1 MSDPDAERPNADPD
15 VRAADPSGD
24 PDSPGFDDA
33 EAESV
38 RNLLRGTL
46 DREGHEAPDVLRGVQ
61 RKIRQRS
68 RGKFYADGWSTA
80 KNPPIATYLLTSL
93 AMLLILGLVYS
104 LFGSLAGDPEPVHNE
119 PAPVHIVIPRA
130 EPSRECFSTHPMGS
144 TLPTLARASHENRSK
159 G

>member
-1 MSDPDAERPNADPD
+1 MTDPDREQPNAG
-15 VRAADPSGD
+15 ADPPAAEPGAGGD
-24 PDSPGFDDA
+24 TTEFDEA
-33 EAESV
+33 AAESV

-46 DREGHEAPDVLRGVQ
+46 DRAEHQAPDVLRGVQ

-93 AMLLILGLVYS
+93 AMLFILGLVYS
-104 LFGSLAGDPEPVHNE
+104 LFGSLAGDPAPVHNE

-130 EPSRECFSTHPMGS
+130 SQ
-144 TLPTLARASHENRSK
+144 
-159 G
+159 

>member
-1 MSDPDAERPNADPD
+1 MTDPDPEKPSATLDAPVHDPIGDAETPD
-15 VRAADPSGD
+15 
-24 PDSPGFDDA
+24 FDDA
-33 EAESV
+33 QAESV

-46 DREGHEAPDVLRGVQ
+46 DRTDNEAPAPDVLRGVQ

-104 LFGSLAGDPEPVHNE
+104 LFGSLAGDPAPVHNE

-130 EPSRECFSTHPMGS
+130 Q
-144 TLPTLARASHENRSK
+144 
-159 G
+159 

>member
-1 MSDPDAERPNADPD
+1 MSDPDREQQSVNAGQP
-15 VRAADPSGD
+15 AADAIRDSD
-24 PDSPGFDDA
+24 TPDLDEA
-33 EAESV
+33 QAESV

-46 DREGHEAPDVLRGVQ
+46 DRAESEAPDVLRGVQ

-104 LFGSLAGDPEPVHNE
+104 LFGSLAGDPAPVHNE

-130 EPSRECFSTHPMGS
+130 SQ
-144 TLPTLARASHENRSK
+144 
-159 G
+159 

>member
-1 MSDPDAERPNADPD
+1 M
-15 VRAADPSGD
+15 RAADPDGD
-24 PDSPGFDDA
+24 PDSPDFDEA

-46 DREGHEAPDVLRGVQ
+46 ERDGHEAPDVLRGVQ

-104 LFGSLAGDPEPVHNE
+104 LFGSLAGDPDRCTTSRP
-119 PAPVHIVIPRA
+119 PCTSSSRA
-130 EPSRECFSTHPMGS
+130 QNR
-144 TLPTLARASHENRSK
+144 RASDSRRTRRAQPCLHSPRPP
-159 G
+159 

>member
-1 MSDPDAERPNADPD
+1 MTDPDHEKPSTAPD
-15 VRAADPSGD
+15 KPAADPIGD
-24 PDSPGFDDA
+24 TDTPGFDEA
-33 EAESV
+33 QAESV

-46 DREGHEAPDVLRGVQ
+46 DRAENEAPDVLRGVQ

-104 LFGSLAGDPEPVHNE
+104 LFGSLAGDPAPVHNE
-119 PAPVHIVIPRA
+119 PAPVHIVIPR
-130 EPSRECFSTHPMGS
+130 PQ
-144 TLPTLARASHENRSK
+144 
-159 G
+159 

>member
-1 MSDPDAERPNADPD
+1 MTDREQPGAEAEHHAAETASDVNAPDIDEAQ
-15 VRAADPSGD
+15 
-24 PDSPGFDDA
+24 
-33 EAESV
+33 AESV

-46 DREGHEAPDVLRGVQ
+46 DRAESDAPDVLRGVQ

-104 LFGSLAGDPEPVHNE
+104 LFVSLAGDPAPVHNE

-130 EPSRECFSTHPMGS
+130 Q
-144 TLPTLARASHENRSK
+144 
-159 G
+159 

>member
-1 MSDPDAERPNADPD
+1 MTDPDRENPSAEPD
-15 VRAADPSGD
+15 QPAADPIGD
-24 PDSPGFDDA
+24 SAAPDFDEA
-33 EAESV
+33 QAESV

-46 DREGHEAPDVLRGVQ
+46 ERADSEAPPPDVLRGVQ

-80 KNPPIATYLLTSL
+80 RNPPIATYLLTSL

-104 LFGSLAGDPEPVHNE
+104 LFGSLAGDPAPVHNE

-130 EPSRECFSTHPMGS
+130 Q
-144 TLPTLARASHENRSK
+144 
-159 G
+159 

>member
-1 MSDPDAERPNADPD
+1 MTDPDREPESAQSGTPPAEPIGE
-15 VRAADPSGD
+15 GD
-24 PDSPGFDDA
+24 TPELDEA
-33 EAESV
+33 QAESV

-46 DREGHEAPDVLRGVQ
+46 DRAGSEAPDVLRGVQ

-104 LFGSLAGDPEPVHNE
+104 FFGSLAGDPAPVHNE
-119 PAPVHIVIPRA
+119 PAPVHIVIPR
-130 EPSRECFSTHPMGS
+130 SSQ
-144 TLPTLARASHENRSK
+144 
-159 G
+159 

>member
-1 MSDPDAERPNADPD
+1 MTDPDREQQS
-15 VRAADPSGD
+15 AAGNPPID
-24 PDSPGFDDA
+24 DSEAPELD
-33 EAESV
+33 ESQAESV

-46 DREGHEAPDVLRGVQ
+46 DRTESEAPDVLRGVQ

-119 PAPVHIVIPRA
+119 PAPVHIVIPR
-130 EPSRECFSTHPMGS
+130 SSQ
-144 TLPTLARASHENRSK
+144 
-159 G
+159 

>member
-1 MSDPDAERPNADPD
+1 MTDPEQGKTDAHGDGD
-15 VRAADPSGD
+15 VSG
-24 PDSPGFDDA
+24 F
-33 EAESV
+33 EEEHAESV

-46 DREGHEAPDVLRGVQ
+46 DRAEFEAPDVLRGVQ

-104 LFGSLAGDPEPVHNE
+104 LFGSLSGDPEPVHNE
-119 PAPVHIVIPRA
+119 PAPVHIVIPRTV
-130 EPSRECFSTHPMGS
+130 PSP
-144 TLPTLARASHENRSK
+144 
-159 G
+159 